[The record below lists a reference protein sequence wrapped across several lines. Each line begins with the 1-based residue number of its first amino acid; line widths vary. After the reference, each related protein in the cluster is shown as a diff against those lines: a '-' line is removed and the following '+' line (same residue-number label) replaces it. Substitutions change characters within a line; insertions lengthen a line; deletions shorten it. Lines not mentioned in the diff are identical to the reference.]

1 MGEFCKLS
9 LGACVASAYII
20 LFSTGSGD
28 VSYGIS
34 ASEVLE
40 NPCDPWTLLAQE
52 DVQYLQ

>member
-28 VSYGIS
+28 
-34 ASEVLE
+34 ASNCTAGSEMLE
-40 NPCDPWTLLAQE
+40 TPWTLLAQE